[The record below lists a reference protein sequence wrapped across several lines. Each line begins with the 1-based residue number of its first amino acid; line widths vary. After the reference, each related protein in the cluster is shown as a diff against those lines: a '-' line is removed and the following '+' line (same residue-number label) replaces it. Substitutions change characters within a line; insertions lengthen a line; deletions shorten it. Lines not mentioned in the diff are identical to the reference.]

1 MKKLLLLFAI
11 MLSAVGA
18 WAQTTQRSKGEILSA
33 ETLMAKTEAVNIVIQ
48 NISGANR
55 WYFCGNKN
63 LEAYE
68 TNSETWFMWEPSG
81 DGETFYLK
89 KQVPGEGQGEGYLQ
103 SAASGQNITIGAKET
118 AQKFKAV
125 FATPTDAP
133 HADADADNLVRF
145 VKADESTVWINCQST
160 GGTPKYNSGA
170 GAYTMH
176 NVYVIEDV
184 AVKVVSA
191 VGDLSNDKVYT
202 LKSGRSNETTSH
214 YLLYHSD
221 ATDNLSSTYGSGHA
235 LEYNDATANFHF
247 AIYKNDDKYYF
258 YNIAAAKFIG
268 NNDNNNGAIP
278 LVEIPTNA
286 VEIRSS
292 SNSTYNFVLST
303 NGTGALNV
311 AATAGCHGVVN
322 WADGYNNLTD
332 GGNIYQITEV
342 GALDAETKAI
352 IEERIN
358 AGAVLAPAR
367 QAVENASDVLVGA
380 YTTVAVATLSE
391 KLEAY
396 DASATTE
403 TFEAVK
409 TAYNDLLA
417 NNDAKVT
424 LSAGEIFRVKCLDT
438 NRGYMVYSTVEGKG
452 SETQAYLAGTN
463 RTEYHASSD
472 AEGIYKEWAV
482 LEVDGKKYIYNVQ
495 NKKFIT
501 SDNIVQFSETA
512 HALNFVD
519 INNALWEI
527 KFESNNRYL
536 SFSPGWGAD
545 CVRTEP
551 SVDDGCKFYLEKV
564 GSSVGESVSTE
575 MEDKINLEAWKA
587 DNIAILGY
595 VGGYPTSMQSAIN
608 AVTTYSEALAFDTDN
623 AVQKIALAEGYY
635 FIKGTGNGNGANW
648 YATYGDDASP
658 AFAAPAI
665 GSETP
670 GVKHIW
676 KFVAC
681 ENGYKFQA
689 CNLDKYVSL
698 DNAESTNS
706 GPSSISSD
714 FNGGSKFVFE
724 DQGAGK
730 FVIKDGND
738 NVMRSEDS
746 GKGYALNYWCG
757 EKDESWYIIPATELD
772 ITVSEAGWATT
783 CLPFDVVLPEELT
796 AYALTDVAN
805 VNGEEG
811 SVSLISKAGIKAKE
825 GALLKGDAGTY
836 TLSIEETSSNW
847 DANLLSGTTV
857 AKDMSAVEGDVYL
870 LTSDGAG
877 SAQLSKL
884 DLADDATDAQK
895 TLAAN
900 KAYLN
905 IAPSAT
911 RFLVFNFGDDTET
924 AIEGIEAENTADAVV
939 YDLAGRRVQ
948 KAQKGLYIV
957 NGKKVIK

>member
-1 MKKLLLLFAI
+1 MKKLLLLFAV

-18 WAQTTQRSKGEILSA
+18 WAQTTTKVKGEILSA
-33 ETLMAKTEAVNIVIQ
+33 ETLMAKKEPVNIVIQ
-48 NISGANR
+48 NISATNR

-63 LEAYE
+63 QQTYE
-68 TNSETWFMWEPSG
+68 TNSETWFVWEPSG
-81 DGETFYLK
+81 DGATFYLK
-89 KQVPGEGQGEGYLQ
+89 KLVPTAEQGEGYLQ
-103 SAASGQNITIGAKET
+103 NTSPISIGAKAT
-118 AQKFKAV
+118 AQTFKAEYKY
-125 FATPTDAP
+125 PTDAP
-133 HADADADNLVRF
+133 EGTADSENLVRF
-145 VKADESTVWINCQST
+145 VKSDDAGKWINCQPT
-160 GGTPKYNSGA
+160 GGTPVYNSGT
-170 GAYTMH
+170 GAFTMH

-214 YLLYHSD
+214 YLLYHAD
-221 ATDNLSSTYGSGHA
+221 APNNLSSTYSNQGHSMDYSD
-235 LEYNDATANFHF
+235 ETNNFHF
-247 AIYKNDDKYYF
+247 AIYKSGDKYYF

-268 NNDNNNGAIP
+268 NNNNNNGAIP
-278 LVEIPTNA
+278 LVEIPTNT

-292 SNSTYNFVLST
+292 SNNTYNFVLST
-303 NGTGALNV
+303 NGTGALN
-311 AATAGCHGVVN
+311 AADTRGCHGVVN
-322 WADGYNNLTD
+322 WTGGYNNLTD
-332 GGNIYQITEV
+332 GGNIYQINEV
-342 GALDAETKAI
+342 GELDAETKAI

-358 AGAVLAPAR
+358 AGTVLTPAR
-367 QAVENASDVLVGA
+367 QAVENASDVHVGA
-380 YTTVAVATLSE
+380 YTTDAVATLSE
-391 KLEAY
+391 KLVAY
-396 DASATTE
+396 DANATAE

-409 TAYNDLLA
+409 TAYYDLLT
-417 NNDAKVT
+417 NGAKVT
-424 LSAGEIFRVKCLDT
+424 LSAGEIFRLKCLDT

-452 SETQAYLAGTN
+452 SETQVYLAGTN
-463 RTEYHASSD
+463 KADYHASLD
-472 AEGIYKEWAV
+472 AEGIYEKWAV

-501 SDNIVQFSETA
+501 SDNVVKFSETA

-527 KFESNNRYL
+527 QFESNNRYL

-551 SVDDGCKFYLEKV
+551 GIDDGCKFYLVKV

-595 VGGYPTSMQSAIN
+595 VTGYPAYMEDAIN
-608 AVTTYSEALAFDTDN
+608 AVATYSEALAFDADN
-623 AVQKIALAEGYY
+623 ADKRIVLAEGYY
-635 FIKGTGNGNGANW
+635 FIKGTGNGNGADW
-648 YATYGDDASP
+648 YATYGEDASP

-698 DNAESTNS
+698 ANADDTKS
-706 GPSSISSD
+706 GPSPISSD

-746 GKGYALNYWCG
+746 GKGYALNYWWG

-796 AYALTDVAN
+796 AYALTDVSG
-805 VNGEEG
+805 VNGEETG
-811 SVSLISKAGIKAKE
+811 SVSLISKAGIKANQ

-847 DANLLSGTTV
+847 DANKLSGTTV

-870 LTSDGAG
+870 LTSGGAG

-884 DLADDATDAQK
+884 KLADDATDAQK

-911 RFLVFNFGDDTET
+911 RYFVFNFGDDTET

>member
-1 MKKLLLLFAI
+1 MFAV
-11 MLSAVGA
+11 MLTTVGA
-18 WAQTTQRSKGEILSA
+18 WAQESKIKAGILSA
-33 ETLMAKTEAVNIVIQ
+33 EELMAKTEPVNIVIQ
-48 NISGANR
+48 NISTTNR

-63 LEAYE
+63 LQTYE
-68 TNSETWFMWEPSG
+68 TNSETWFVWEPSG
-81 DGETFYLK
+81 DGATFYLK
-89 KQVPGEGQGEGYLQ
+89 KLVPTAEQGEGYLQ
-103 SAASGQNITIGAKET
+103 KTSPIAIGAKAT
-118 AQKFKAV
+118 AQKFKAEYKY
-125 FATPTDAP
+125 PTDAP
-133 HADADADNLVRF
+133 EGTADSENLVRF
-145 VKADESTVWINCQST
+145 VRSDNAGTWINCQTT
-160 GGTPKYNSGA
+160 GGTPVYNSGA
-170 GAYTMH
+170 GAFTMH
-176 NVYVIEDV
+176 NVYVIKD
-184 AVKVVSA
+184 VVSA

-214 YLLYHSD
+214 YLLYHAD
-221 ATDNLSSTYGSGHA
+221 APNYLSSTYSNQGHSMDYSD
-235 LEYNDATANFHF
+235 ETNNFHF
-247 AIYKNDDKYYF
+247 AIYKSGDKYYF

-268 NNDNNNGAIP
+268 NNNNNNGAIP
-278 LVEIPTNA
+278 LVEIPTNT

-292 SNSTYNFVLST
+292 SNNTYNFVLST
-303 NGTGALNV
+303 NGTGALN
-311 AATAGCHGVVN
+311 AADTHGCHGVVN
-322 WADGYNNLTD
+322 WTDGYNNLTD

-342 GALDAETKAI
+342 GELDAATKAI

-358 AGAVLAPAR
+358 AAAVLTPAR
-367 QAVENASDVLVGA
+367 QAVENASDVHVGA
-380 YTTVAVATLSE
+380 YTTDAVATLSE
-391 KLEAY
+391 KLVAY
-396 DASATTE
+396 DANATTE

-409 TAYNDLLA
+409 TAYNDLLT
-417 NNDAKVT
+417 NGAKVT

-463 RTEYHASSD
+463 KADYHASLD
-472 AEGIYKEWAV
+472 ADGIYEEWAV

-501 SDNIVQFSETA
+501 SDNVVKFSETA

-527 KFESNNRYL
+527 QFESNNRYL

-551 SVDDGCKFYLEKV
+551 GIDDGCKFYLVKV
-564 GSSVGESVSTE
+564 GSSVDESVSTE
-575 MEDKINLEAWKA
+575 MEDKINVVRFGAWKA
-587 DNIAILGY
+587 DNIAALGY
-595 VGGYPTSMQSAIN
+595 VGGYPAYMEDAIN
-608 AVTTYSEALAFDTDN
+608 AVTTYSEALAFDVDN
-623 AVQKIALAEGYY
+623 ADKRIVLVEGYY
-635 FIKGTGNGNGANW
+635 FIKGTGNGNGADW

-681 ENGYKFQA
+681 EDGYKFQA

-698 DNAESTNS
+698 ANADDTKS
-706 GPSSISSD
+706 GPSPISSD

-730 FVIKDGND
+730 FVIKDGNG
-738 NVMRSEDS
+738 NVMRSEGN
-746 GKGYALNYWCG
+746 GKGYALNYWWG
-757 EKDESWYIIPATELD
+757 EENESWYIIPATELD

-796 AYALTDVAN
+796 AYALTDVSG
-805 VNGEEG
+805 VNGEETG
-811 SVSLISKAGIKAKE
+811 SVSLISKAGIKAYE
-825 GALLKGDAGTY
+825 GALLKGSAGTY
-836 TLSIEETSSNW
+836 TLNIEETSSNW

-857 AKDMSAVEGDVYL
+857 AKDMSTVTGDVYL
-870 LTSDGAG
+870 LTSGGAG

-884 DLADDATDAQK
+884 KLADDATDAQK

-911 RFLVFNFGDDTET
+911 RFLVFNFGDDNAT
-924 AIEGIEAENTADAVV
+924 AIEGIEAENEADAVV

>member
-1 MKKLLLLFAI
+1 MKKLLLLFAV

-18 WAQTTQRSKGEILSA
+18 WAQTTTKVKGEILSA
-33 ETLMAKTEAVNIVIQ
+33 GTLMAKTEPVNIVIQ
-48 NISGANR
+48 NISSTNR

-63 LEAYE
+63 LQTYE
-68 TNSETWFMWEPSG
+68 TNSETWFVWEPSG

-89 KQVPGEGQGEGYLQ
+89 KLVPTDEQGEGYLQ
-103 SAASGQNITIGAKET
+103 NTSPSAIGAKAT
-118 AQKFKAV
+118 AQKFKAEYKY
-125 FATPTDAP
+125 PKDAP
-133 HADADADNLVRF
+133 EGTADSDNLVRF
-145 VKADESTVWINCQST
+145 VRSDNAGTWINCQTT
-160 GGTPKYNSGA
+160 GGTPVYNSGE
-170 GAYTMH
+170 GAFTMH
-176 NVYVIEDV
+176 NVYVIKD
-184 AVKVVSA
+184 VVSA

-202 LKSGRSNETTSH
+202 LKSGRSNATTSH
-214 YLLYHSD
+214 YLLYHVD
-221 ATDNLSSTYGSGHA
+221 APNNLSSTYSVQGHS
-235 LEYNDATANFHF
+235 LDYSDETSNFHF
-247 AIYKNDDKYYF
+247 AIYKSGDKYYF

-268 NNDNNNGAIP
+268 NNNNNNGAIP

-286 VEIRSS
+286 VEIRPS
-292 SNSTYNFVLST
+292 SNNTYNFVLST
-303 NGTGALNV
+303 NGTGALN
-311 AATAGCHGVVN
+311 AADTNGCHGVVN
-322 WADGYNNLTD
+322 WTGGYNNLTD

-342 GALDAETKAI
+342 GELDAATKAI
-352 IEERIN
+352 IEERID
-358 AGAVLAPAR
+358 AAAVLIPAR
-367 QAVENASDVLVGA
+367 QAVENASDVHVGA
-380 YTTVAVATLSE
+380 YTTAAVATLSE
-391 KLEAY
+391 KLDAY
-396 DASATTE
+396 DANATTE

-409 TAYNDLLA
+409 TAYNDLLT
-417 NNDAKVT
+417 NGAKVT
-424 LSAGEIFRVKCLDT
+424 LGAGEIFRVKCLDT

-463 RTEYHASSD
+463 KAEFHASLD
-472 AEGIYKEWAV
+472 ADGIYEKWAV

-501 SDNIVQFSETA
+501 SDNVVKFSETA

-527 KFESNNRYL
+527 QFESNNRYL

-551 SVDDGCKFYLEKV
+551 GIDDGCKFYLEKV
-564 GSSVGESVSTE
+564 GSSVDESVSTE
-575 MEDKINLEAWKA
+575 MEDKINVVRFGAWKA
-587 DNIAILGY
+587 DNIAALGY
-595 VGGYPTSMQSAIN
+595 VGGYPAYMEDAIN
-608 AVTTYSEALAFDTDN
+608 AVTTYSEALAFDADN
-623 AVQKIALAEGYY
+623 ADKRIVLAEGYY
-635 FIKGTGNGNGANW
+635 FIKGTGNGNGADW

-698 DNAESTNS
+698 ANAESTNS
-706 GPSSISSD
+706 GPSPISSD

-730 FVIKDGND
+730 FVIKDGNG
-738 NVMRSEDS
+738 NVMRSEGS
-746 GKGYALNYWCG
+746 GKGYALNYWWG
-757 EKDESWYIIPATELD
+757 EENESWYIIPATELD

-796 AYALTDVAN
+796 AYALTDVSG
-805 VNGEEG
+805 VNGEETG
-811 SVSLISKAGIKAKE
+811 SVSLISKAGIKANQ

-870 LTSDGAG
+870 LTSGGAG

-911 RFLVFNFGDDTET
+911 RFLVFNFGDDNAT